1 MRAMSTIKSVQE
13 SFPLVPRSV
22 AGRAVLGKFFRA
34 ISDPNRLAL
43 LEFLVGEEHTGNEC
57 VAVLGLAQSRV
68 SSHLQCLVNCGFIT
82 VRREGHFAYY
92 RVDDPRVVDLVRL
105 GVGIA
110 ADHAEAVAA
119 CTRLD
124 AI

>member
-1 MRAMSTIKSVQE
+1 MSAINTAQE
-13 SFPLVPRSV
+13 TFPLVPPSV
-22 AGRAVLGKFFRA
+22 AGRTVLANFFRA
-34 ISDPNRLAL
+34 VSDPNRLAL
-43 LEFLVGEEHTGNEC
+43 LEFLVGDEHTGNEC
-57 VAVLGLAQSRV
+57 VTLLDLAQSRV
-68 SSHLQCLVNCGFIT
+68 SAHLQCLVNCGFIT